1 MQRAEKKLF
10 LDTMVNRG
18 GTQTAMKLDK
28 LGTTEILKALRFG
41 VDRVF
46 DKKSKGA
53 GGGVTLQLTDADI
66 DQLID
71 RTVPEGHD
79 PAARIGGTVLRGT
92 KKTVG
97 AAAGAGADAAAD
109 AAGAPAP

>member
-1 MQRAEKKLF
+1 MHRIGQTKVVHVYRLVAGGTMEERIVQRAEKKLF

-28 LGTTEILKALRFG
+28 LGTEEILKALRFG

-46 DKKSKGA
+46 DKKEKGGA
-53 GGGVTLQLTDADI
+53 GGGEGATAMLTDADI

-71 RTVPEGHD
+71 RRHLHTRLFG
-79 PAARIGGTVLRGT
+79 R
-92 KKTVG
+92 
-97 AAAGAGADAAAD
+97 
-109 AAGAPAP
+109 